1 MEASRVDDSPI
12 VPGLEEEM
20 RVIELEAKL
29 FASILGRGG
38 AMDKMV
44 MNLWGELV
52 CDDEPGGGDEC
63 NLLARRFAVSFEESS
78 RWRH

>member
-1 MEASRVDDSPI
+1 MPGSEEA
-12 VPGLEEEM
+12 M
-20 RVIELEAKL
+20 RVMELEAKL
-29 FASILGRGG
+29 FTSILGRGG

-52 CDDEPGGGDEC
+52 YDDEPGGGDEC